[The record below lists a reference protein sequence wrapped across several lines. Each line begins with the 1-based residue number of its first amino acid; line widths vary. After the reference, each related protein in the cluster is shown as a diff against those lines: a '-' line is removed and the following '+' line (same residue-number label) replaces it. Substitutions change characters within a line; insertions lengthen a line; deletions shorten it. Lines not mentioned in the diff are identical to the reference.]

1 MTITTR
7 YRRQVLPLALFCILT
22 VAGCEELP
30 GETPPAAVA
39 DMTAAPGAGPSAA
52 APSGLS
58 LALGHPAWTGGAVPD
73 GQQCTKFGGV
83 FPRTPALMV
92 RGLPLGTTQVVV
104 EFNDADYAPLSS
116 DGGHGK
122 LAFEAGPGDILLP
135 AVPGETTRLPPGV
148 KVVAGNRATGD
159 FAKPGYLPPCS
170 GGAGHRY
177 FAVVKAV
184 GPHGKTLAEGEITI
198 GTY

>member
-7 YRRQVLPLALFCILT
+7 YRRQVLPLALFGALA

-30 GETPPAAVA
+30 GEAPPAAVA
-39 DMTAAPGAGPSAA
+39 APDATVPEVSAPAVAPGFSV
-52 APSGLS
+52 
-58 LALGHPAWTGGAVPD
+58 ALGHPAWTGGAIPD
-73 GQQCTKFGGV
+73 GQQCTKYGGL

-122 LAFEAGPGDILLP
+122 LTFEAGPGDIMLP
-135 AVPGETTRLPPGV
+135 AVPGETNLMPPGV
-148 KVVAGNRATGD
+148 KVLAGNRATGD

-177 FAVVKAV
+177 FALVKAV
-184 GPHGKTLAEGEITI
+184 GPHGSVLAQGEITI